1 VAGFRFWSA
10 ARLGA
15 AAATRYLI
23 RTRIERKTAGLRSAG
38 AKSPRKATKIRQG
51 LPPAREIAM
60 TACIVGWAHTPFG
73 KLDAETVESLIVR
86 VASEALADAG
96 VAARDVDEIVLGHFN
111 AGFSAQDFTASLV
124 LQADPDLRFKRATRV
139 ENACA
144 TGSAAVHQALKAID
158 ARAAR
163 IVLVVGAE
171 QMTTTPAA
179 EIGRNLLK
187 ASYVREEA
195 DIAGGFAGIFGK
207 IAGLYFQKYGDQSDA
222 LARIA
227 AKNHKNGVGN
237 PFAQMRKDLGY
248 DFCRTES
255 EKNPFVA
262 GPLKRTDCS
271 LVSDGAAAVVLA
283 DVETALAMDKAV
295 VFRAAEHVQDF
306 LPMSRRDILKFEG
319 CAEAWKRA
327 LARAGLA
334 LGDLS
339 FVETHDCFTVA
350 ELIEYEAM
358 GLVPEGRGATA
369 IAEGLTEKTGRLPV
383 NPSGGLKSKGHP
395 IGATGVS
402 MHALAAM
409 QLTGRAGDIQV
420 PGARL
425 GGIFNMGGA
434 AVANYVS
441 ILERIR

>member
-1 VAGFRFWSA
+1 
-10 ARLGA
+10 
-15 AAATRYLI
+15 
-23 RTRIERKTAGLRSAG
+23 
-38 AKSPRKATKIRQG
+38 
-51 LPPAREIAM
+51 M

-73 KLDAETVESLIVR
+73 KLNGETVESLIVR
-86 VASEALADAG
+86 VTGEALADAG
-96 VAARDVDEIVLGHFN
+96 IGPKDVDEIVLGHFN

-124 LQADPDLRFKRATRV
+124 LQAAPELRFKRATRV

-144 TGSAAVHQALKAID
+144 TGSAAVHQGIKAID

-163 IVLVVGAE
+163 VVLVVGAE

-195 DIAGGFAGIFGK
+195 EIDGGFAGIFGK
-207 IAGLYFQKYGDQSDA
+207 IAGFYFQKWGDQSDA
-222 LARIA
+222 LAMIA

-237 PFAQMRKDLGY
+237 PYAQMRKDLGY

-283 DVETALAMDKAV
+283 DVETALKLKKAV
-295 VFRAAEHVQDF
+295 TFRAVEHVQDF
-306 LPMSRRDILKFEG
+306 LPMSKRDILKFEG
-319 CAEAWKRA
+319 CAEAWRRA
-327 LARAGLA
+327 LAKAGLK
-334 LGDLS
+334 LDELS
-339 FVETHDCFTVA
+339 FVETHDCFTIA

-358 GLVPEGRGATA
+358 GLT
-369 IAEGLTEKTGRLPV
+369 AEGQGARAVLEGWTQKDGKLPV
-383 NPSGGLKSKGHP
+383 NPSGGLKAKGHP

-402 MHALAAM
+402 MHALCAM
-409 QLTGRAGDIQV
+409 QLTGTAGDLQV
-420 PGARL
+420 KNARL
-425 GGIFNMGGA
+425 GGIFNMGGTS
-434 AVANYVS
+434 VANYVS
-441 ILERIR
+441 ILERIK

>member
-1 VAGFRFWSA
+1 
-10 ARLGA
+10 
-15 AAATRYLI
+15 
-23 RTRIERKTAGLRSAG
+23 
-38 AKSPRKATKIRQG
+38 
-51 LPPAREIAM
+51 M
-60 TACIVGWAHTPFG
+60 TACIVGWTHSPFG
-73 KLDAETVESLIVR
+73 KLAGETLESLIVR
-86 VASEALADAG
+86 VAGDALADAAIA
-96 VAARDVDEIVLGHFN
+96 VKDVDEIVLGHFN

-124 LQADPDLRFKRATRV
+124 LQASPDLRFKRATRV

-144 TGSAAVHQALKAID
+144 TGSAAVHQGLKAIG
-158 ARAAR
+158 AGAAR
-163 IVLVVGAE
+163 IVLVVGVE
-171 QMTTTPAA
+171 QMTTTPSA

-195 DIAGGFAGIFGK
+195 DIDGGFAGIFGK
-207 IAGLYFQKYGDQSDA
+207 IAALYFQRWGDQSDA

-227 AKNHKNGVGN
+227 AKNHKNGVDN
-237 PFAQMRKDLGY
+237 PYAQIRKDLGY
-248 DFCRTES
+248 DFCRAES
-255 EKNPFVA
+255 EKNPIVA

-271 LVSDGAAAVVLA
+271 LVSDGAAAIVLA
-283 DVETALAMDKAV
+283 DVETALKFKKAI
-295 VFRAAEHVQDF
+295 VFRSAQHVQDF
-306 LPMSRRDILKFEG
+306 LPMSKRDVLKFEG
-319 CAEAWKRA
+319 CAVAWQRA
-327 LARAGLA
+327 LAQAGITLK
-334 LGDLS
+334 DLS
-339 FVETHDCFTVA
+339 FAEVHDCFTIA

-369 IAEGLTEKTGRLPV
+369 IAEGLTEKTGKLPV
-383 NPSGGLKSKGHP
+383 NPSGGLKAKGHP

-441 ILERIR
+441 ILERIK